1 MASKTVTDLDR
12 QLYLTANKCAV
23 RLLHK
28 QIMETL
34 TIEWAKANSMA
45 ANWHFKW
52 VTKWVRFQSSHSARS
67 NSIFCATQ
75 NYLGAHLGSGFG
87 EMVGGGGCRRAT
99 GQRPETSAMG
109 WASSSSLHSLIS
121 GRFLSEIEGVRS
133 MSPVRSESP
142 RRRRCFGEEEDM
154 GLLLLSS

>member
-23 RLLHK
+23 RLLNK

-87 EMVGGGGCRRAT
+87 EMVGGGGAAEPPAR
-99 GQRPETSAMG
+99 G
-109 WASSSSLHSLIS
+109 
-121 GRFLSEIEGVRS
+121 
-133 MSPVRSESP
+133 
-142 RRRRCFGEEEDM
+142 RRRRRWDGHLHLPFT
-154 GLLLLSS
+154 LSSQEGFCPKLRE